1 MGEVFLCGRILFSAC
16 CPSPSPPSSSPFLPS
31 STVPPP
37 SIHPLCFKPPLSSS
51 TLSPLLS
58 SLQTLGSGERSKP
71 ASAVSSRTVLSPGE
85 RVVTQVAERARS
97 GLATGDKNRHSSPVH
112 KHCPHSSGPAPVN
125 LPSEAKA
132 ALSSSQDP
140 GIRPSGRRGRP
151 GRRNWPGILN
161 LPEQRLVQECPKCLV
176 KIHIPRP
183 GKGTAGKP
191 EAGSRGMHWQSPCDL
206 LGLYHKASRR
216 KLGHS
221 LLNKII
227 SILD

>member
-1 MGEVFLCGRILFSAC
+1 MRVDPGGGLLDEQSTSKSWEWERSFSVGGFFSQLVALL
-16 CPSPSPPSSSPFLPS
+16 PLLPP
-31 STVPPP
+31 
-37 SIHPLCFKPPLSSS
+37 PPLSSS

-97 GLATGDKNRHSSPVH
+97 GLATGDKNRHSSPVY
-112 KHCPHSSGPAPVN
+112 KHCPRSSGPAPVT

-183 GKGTAGKP
+183 GKGTVGKP
-191 EAGSRGMHWQSPCDL
+191 EAGSRGMHL
-206 LGLYHKASRR
+206 A
-216 KLGHS
+216 
-221 LLNKII
+221 I
-227 SILD
+227 SM